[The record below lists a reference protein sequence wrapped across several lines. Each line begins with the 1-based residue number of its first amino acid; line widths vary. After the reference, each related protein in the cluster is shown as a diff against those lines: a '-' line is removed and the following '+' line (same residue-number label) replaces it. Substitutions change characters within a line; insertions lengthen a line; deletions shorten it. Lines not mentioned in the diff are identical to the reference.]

1 MWIEQTIDRQ
11 SQQKLYVQVYSIIKD
26 KIEKG
31 EWSSATQIP
40 TEDELCRSYDVSKAT
55 IRIALSE
62 LVRDGYLTRQ
72 QGKGTFVAFAM
83 PNFGMAMKTSLTEDM
98 FGKEVNAKKEI
109 LMKGVKEP
117 SEDIKAYLKI
127 DESIYYVLS
136 KRIVEG
142 NPAFLEE
149 SFFPLFIFPGI
160 ENEDICQTSFYKLV
174 EKKSIKRISRL
185 LQTIESTEIEG
196 DAADILKVKNGSPAI
211 LLHRLLFDSH
221 GGPIAYTRLIGSGKT
236 YKIRTEFERIR

>member
-31 EWSSATQIP
+31 DWPSATQIP
-40 TEDELCRSYDVSKAT
+40 TEDELCRAYDVSKAT

-98 FGKEVNAKKEI
+98 CGKEVHARKEI
-109 LMKGVKEP
+109 LVKGVKEP
-117 SEDIKAYLKI
+117 SEDIKTYLRI
-127 DESIYYVLS
+127 NDSIFYVMC

-149 SFFPLFIFPGI
+149 SFFPLLIFPGI
-160 ENEDICQTSFYKLV
+160 ENEDICQSSFYQMA
-174 EKKSIKRISRL
+174 EKKSVKRISKV
-185 LQTIESTEIEG
+185 LQTIESTEIKG
-196 DAADILKVKNGSPAI
+196 DAADILKVTSGSPAI
-211 LLHRLLFDSH
+211 LLHRLLIDSQ
-221 GGPIAYTRLIGSGKT
+221 GGPIAYTRLIGGGRT
-236 YKIRTEFERIR
+236 YKIQTEFERIR

>member
-31 EWSSATQIP
+31 DWPSATQIP
-40 TEDELCRSYDVSKAT
+40 TEDELCKAYDVSKAT

-98 FGKEVNAKKEI
+98 CGKEVQARKEI
-109 LMKGVKEP
+109 LVKGVKEP
-117 SEDIKAYLKI
+117 SEDIKTYLRI
-127 DESIYYVLS
+127 NDSVFYVMC

-149 SFFPLFIFPGI
+149 SFFPLLIFPGI
-160 ENEDICQTSFYKLV
+160 ENEDICQSSFYQLA
-174 EKKSIKRISRL
+174 EKKSVKRISKV
-185 LQTIESTEIEG
+185 LQTIESTEIKG
-196 DAADILKVKNGSPAI
+196 DAADILKVKNCSPAI
-211 LLHRLLFDSH
+211 LLHRLLIDSQ
-221 GGPIAYTRLIGSGKT
+221 GGPIAYTRLIGGGKT
-236 YKIRTEFERIR
+236 YKIQTEFERIR

>member
-31 EWSSATQIP
+31 DWASAAQIP

-83 PNFGMAMKTSLTEDM
+83 PQFWHGYENKL
-98 FGKEVNAKKEI
+98 NRR
-109 LMKGVKEP
+109 
-117 SEDIKAYLKI
+117 
-127 DESIYYVLS
+127 YVW
-136 KRIVEG
+136 
-142 NPAFLEE
+142 
-149 SFFPLFIFPGI
+149 
-160 ENEDICQTSFYKLV
+160 
-174 EKKSIKRISRL
+174 
-185 LQTIESTEIEG
+185 
-196 DAADILKVKNGSPAI
+196 
-211 LLHRLLFDSH
+211 
-221 GGPIAYTRLIGSGKT
+221 
-236 YKIRTEFERIR
+236 

>member
-31 EWSSATQIP
+31 EWPSATQIP
-40 TEDELCRSYDVSKAT
+40 TEDELCRAYDVSKAT

-98 FGKEVNAKKEI
+98 CGKEVHARKEI
-109 LMKGVKEP
+109 LVKGVKEP
-117 SEDIKAYLKI
+117 SEDIKTYLRI
-127 DESIYYVLS
+127 NDSIFYVMC

-149 SFFPLFIFPGI
+149 SFFPLLIFPGI
-160 ENEDICQTSFYKLV
+160 ENEDICQSSFYKLA
-174 EKKSIKRISRL
+174 EKKSVKRISKV
-185 LQTIESTEIEG
+185 LQTIESTEIKG
-196 DAADILKVKNGSPAI
+196 DAADILKVESGSPAI
-211 LLHRLLFDSH
+211 LLHRLLIDSQ
-221 GGPIAYTRLIGSGKT
+221 GGPIAYTRLIGGGKT
-236 YKIRTEFERIR
+236 YKIQTEFERIR

>member
-11 SQQKLYVQVYSIIKD
+11 SQQKLYVQVYLIIKD

-31 EWSSATQIP
+31 DWPSATQIP
-40 TEDELCRSYDVSKAT
+40 TEDELCRAYDVSKAT

-72 QGKGTFVAFAM
+72 QGKGTFVAFTM
-83 PNFGMAMKTSLTEDM
+83 PDFGMAMKTSLTEDM
-98 FGKEVNAKKEI
+98 FGKEVHAQKEI
-109 LMKGVKEP
+109 LMKGIKKP
-117 SEDIKAYLKI
+117 SDDVRTYLRI
-127 DESIYYVLS
+127 DDSIFYVLC
-136 KRIVEG
+136 KRIVERK
-142 NPAFLEE
+142 PAFLEE

-160 ENEDICQTSFYKLV
+160 ENEDICQSSFYKLAQ
-174 EKKSIKRISRL
+174 KKSARRIARV

-196 DAADILKVKNGSPAI
+196 DAADILKLKSGSPAI
-211 LLHRLLFDSH
+211 LLHRLLTDSQ
-221 GGPIAYTRLIGSGKT
+221 GGPIAYTRLIGGGKT

>member
-83 PNFGMAMKTSLTEDM
+83 PNFGMTMKTSLTEDM
-98 FGKEVNAKKEI
+98 FGKEVNVKKEI
-109 LMKGVKEP
+109 LVKGVKEP
-117 SEDIKAYLKI
+117 SEDIKTYLKI
-127 DESIYYVLS
+127 DDSIYYVLC

-160 ENEDICQTSFYKLV
+160 ENEDLCQSSFYKLA
-174 EKKSIKRISRL
+174 EKKSVKRIARL
-185 LQTIESTEIEG
+185 LQTIESTEIQG
-196 DAADILKVKNGSPAI
+196 DTADILKIKKGSPAI
-211 LLHRLLFDSH
+211 LLHRLLVDSH
-221 GGPIAYTRLIGSGKT
+221 GGPIAYTRLIGNGKT